1 MLDDPGSVCTTMRCG
16 GSENL
21 GTVGPFKDMHDYD
34 PSLKLMMIMLKGE
47 SNANKPTLEISSK
60 SLINYHFHLT
70 QCENYSTSLIL
81 QFASEALFGVF

>member
-1 MLDDPGSVCTTMRCG
+1 MHYYTRCG

-34 PSLKLMMIMLKGE
+34 PSLLMMIMLKGE

-60 SLINYHFHLT
+60 KI
-70 QCENYSTSLIL
+70 C
-81 QFASEALFGVF
+81 

>member
-34 PSLKLMMIMLKGE
+34 PSLLMMIMLKGE
-47 SNANKPTLEISSK
+47 SNANKLATLEISSK
-60 SLINYHFHLT
+60 R
-70 QCENYSTSLIL
+70 E
-81 QFASEALFGVF
+81 FAELLSS